1 MFQPGKELK
10 DWWKELAYTS
20 DKSTQTM
27 HASQDGRDSKLDIP
41 VLTLRSGTWNLWL
54 TERLFCLLVTL
65 FKTSHV
71 CWQVFSPGA
80 LMSQYSLVS
89 VWAIPETEHG
99 FMTEEHIWIA
109 FLTVSFSVMNRLQHQ
124 IWFMKWY
131 SKKKKKKK
139 KRVRSTKGWQN
150 KNRSFTQ
157 EQIIWPLHRSLTGRW
172 DQGSKFNRELKNK
185 LPIRVPQWKP
195 LTKYYKVQLDI
206 SPSSFLPP
214 QKTYFYCQ
222 VLRINLLGHIFHH
235 VMLWPGSKQ
244 VLGWTWNTSSSFP
257 CFPRNR
263 IPFFSWTAHS
273 QVDNI

>member
-1 MFQPGKELK
+1 MSVGKSFLQEHWWASIHWLVFEPYLK
-10 DWWKELAYTS
+10 QNTGSWQ
-20 DKSTQTM
+20 KSTFGLHFWQFR
-27 HASQDGRDSKLDIP
+27 SQSWIVCNTRYGSWN
-41 VLTLRSGTWNLWL
+41 GTQ
-54 TERLFCLLVTL
+54 
-65 FKTSHV
+65 K
-71 CWQVFSPGA
+71 
-80 LMSQYSLVS
+80 
-89 VWAIPETEHG
+89 
-99 FMTEEHIWIA
+99 
-109 FLTVSFSVMNRLQHQ
+109 
-124 IWFMKWY
+124 
-131 SKKKKKKK
+131 KKKKKKK